1 MDVANAASTRCTDP
15 AERRLLFRYGIRRAS
30 EFEQRSFERHILAC
44 DECFKDVLA
53 VWRVS
58 YLLDEWVDA
67 EDGPAEGL
75 PELLRATGRRRRLQ
89 AVLVAIVAAL
99 AGFFVHALL

>member
-1 MDVANAASTRCTDP
+1 MDVAHASPSRCTDP
-15 AERRLLFRYGIRRAS
+15 AERRLLFRYGIRRATES
-30 EFEQRSFERHILAC
+30 EQRSFERHILAC

-58 YLLDEWVDA
+58 SLLDEWVDG

-75 PELLRATGRRRRLQ
+75 PEMLRSTGRRRRLRALL
-89 AVLVAIVAAL
+89 AVVLAAL
-99 AGFFVHALL
+99 AGFLLHAAL